1 MVRLPQ
7 IAPSLAEA
15 ARNLDDGRLQS
26 ILAAGAG
33 PTVDGRYIHWDEL
46 RHRTP
51 PGDLTVREWWFA
63 VRFARTVSARP
74 LPLRSTS
81 GQPFTYGLPDE
92 ALELLHWIDQY
103 GAGAIQTSDGVDEP
117 ALRRRYLVSS
127 LIEEAITSSQLEGA
141 VTTRQVAKDML
152 RTGRRP
158 RDHGE
163 RMIANNYLAMQ
174 SLAGGREHVV
184 TVERILELHRILTDG
199 TLREPDAAGR
209 LQRPDED
216 RVRVIAADGTIVHEP
231 PPAEELVTRIEG
243 MCRFANAE
251 GDIAFVHPVVRAIV
265 LHLWLA
271 YDHPF
276 VDGNGRTARALFYW
290 SMLRSGYWMV
300 EFLSISRVIL
310 RAPRQYYRAFEF
322 TETDGFDATYFV
334 LHQLRVIKQAVEDV
348 RAYLRAKSLELRAAS
363 RLLRDT
369 DLNHRQVALLSHA
382 MRHPD
387 SEYSFESHRT
397 SHRIAFQTARL
408 DLLDL
413 ESRGYV
419 ERIKRGRRFFFLPV
433 ADIDARITRHDDAL
447 SSPQAASPSRR
458 LDQQRRSPGEG

>member
-1 MVRLPQ
+1 MRLPQ
-7 IAPSLAEA
+7 NAPSLADA
-15 ARNLDDGRLQS
+15 ARGLDDGRLQA
-26 ILAAGAG
+26 ILSLGTG
-33 PTVDGRYIHWDEL
+33 PAVDGRYLHWDEL

-51 PGDLTVREWWFA
+51 PDGLTVREWWVA
-63 VRFARTVSARP
+63 VRFARTASARP

-81 GQPFTYGLPDE
+81 GMPFTYSLPDE
-92 ALELLHWIDQY
+92 ALQLLHWIDQY
-103 GAGAIQTSDGVDEP
+103 GAGAIQMSGGVEEP

-141 VTTRQVAKDML
+141 ATTRQVAKDML

-158 RDHGE
+158 RDHSE

-174 SLAGGREHVV
+174 SLSVEREHHV
-184 TVERILELHRILTDG
+184 TIDRILELHRILTDG

-216 RVRVIAADGTIVHEP
+216 RVRVVAADGTVVHVP
-231 PPAEELVTRIEG
+231 PPAEELDARVAA
-243 MCRFANAE
+243 MCRFANGE
-251 GDIAFVHPVVRAIV
+251 GDVAFVHPVVRAII

-310 RAPRQYYRAFEF
+310 HAPRQYYRAFEF
-322 TETDGFDATYFV
+322 TESDAFDATYFL

-382 MRHPD
+382 MRRPD
-387 SEYSFESHRT
+387 SEYSFESHRS

-413 ESRGYV
+413 EQRGYLQ
-419 ERIKRGRRFFFLPV
+419 RIKRGKRFFFLPV
-433 ADIDARITRHDDAL
+433 GDLERRVTAGPDATA
-447 SSPQAASPSRR
+447 
-458 LDQQRRSPGEG
+458 

>member
-1 MVRLPQ
+1 VKLPQ
-7 IAPSLAEA
+7 RAPGIIDVAG
-15 ARNLDDGRLQS
+15 RLDDGRLQS
-26 ILAAGAG
+26 ILAAGSG
-33 PTVDGRYIHWDEL
+33 PTVAGRYLHWEEL

-51 PGDLTVREWWFA
+51 PEGLSVKEWWVA
-63 VRFARTVSARP
+63 VRFARVVNARQ
-74 LPLRSTS
+74 LPLRSTD
-81 GQPFTYGLPDE
+81 GQQFTYSLPDE

-103 GAGAIQTSDGVDEP
+103 GAGAILSTDGVEEP
-117 ALRRRYLVSS
+117 SLRRRYLVSS

-141 VTTRQVAKDML
+141 ATTRQVAKDML

-158 RDHGE
+158 RDHSE
-163 RMIANNYLAMQ
+163 RMIANNYSAMQ
-174 SLAGGREHVV
+174 SLADGRDEPL
-184 TVERILELHRILTDG
+184 TPARIHELHRILTDG
-199 TLREPDAAGR
+199 TLRDADAAGR
-209 LQRPDED
+209 LQLPGED
-216 RVRVIAADGTIVHEP
+216 RVRVVAPDGTVVHVP
-231 PPAEELVTRIEG
+231 PPAEQLAARMEG
-243 MCRFANAE
+243 MCRFANAD
-251 GDIAFVHPVVRAIV
+251 GDIAFVHPVVRAIM

-290 SMLRSGYWMV
+290 SMLSARYWMV

-310 RAPRQYYRAFEF
+310 RAPRKYYRAFEF
-322 TETDGFDATYFV
+322 TETDAFDATYFL

-348 RAYLRAKSLELRAAS
+348 QAYLRTKATELHAAS

-387 SEYSFESHRT
+387 AEYSFESHRS

-413 ESRGYV
+413 ERRGYV
-419 ERIKRGRRFFFLPV
+419 QRIRRGKRYFFLPV
-433 ADIDARITRHDDAL
+433 SDLEQRVTVPDRAVSSLREARPTIPTADR
-447 SSPQAASPSRR
+447 
-458 LDQQRRSPGEG
+458 

>member
-1 MVRLPQ
+1 MKLPQ
-7 IAPSLAEA
+7 QAPGILEA
-15 ARNLDDGRLQS
+15 AGRLDGDRIQS

-33 PTVDGRYIHWDEL
+33 PTVGGRYLHWDEL

-51 PGDLTVREWWFA
+51 PAGLSVREWWVA
-63 VRFARTVSARP
+63 VRFARVVTARQ
-74 LPLRSTS
+74 LPLRSTD
-81 GQPFTYGLPDE
+81 GQPFTYSLPDE

-103 GAGAIQTSDGVDEP
+103 AAGAILSADGLEEP
-117 ALRRRYLVSS
+117 GLRRRYLVSS

-141 VTTRQVAKDML
+141 ATTRHVAKDML

-158 RDHGE
+158 RDHSE

-174 SLAGGREHVV
+174 SLADGRDAPL
-184 TVERILELHRILTDG
+184 TPARIHELHRILTDG
-199 TLREPDAAGR
+199 TLSDPEAAGR
-209 LQRPDED
+209 LQSAGED
-216 RVRVIAADGTIVHEP
+216 RVRVVAPDGTVVHVP
-231 PPAEELVTRIEG
+231 PPAEQLEARMEG
-243 MCRFANAE
+243 MCRFANAD
-251 GDIAFVHPVVRAIV
+251 GDIAFVHPVVRAIM

-290 SMLRSGYWMV
+290 SMLSARYWMV

-310 RAPRQYYRAFEF
+310 RAPRKYYRAFEL
-322 TETDGFDATYFV
+322 TETDAFDATYFL
-334 LHQLRVIKQAVEDV
+334 LHQLRVIKQAVEDFQ
-348 RAYLRAKSLELRAAS
+348 AYLRAKTTELHAAS

-387 SEYSFESHRT
+387 AEYSFESHRS

-413 ESRGYV
+413 DARGYL
-419 ERIKRGRRFFFLPV
+419 ERIKRGRRFFFMPAVDLE
-433 ADIDARITRHDDAL
+433 
-447 SSPQAASPSRR
+447 RR
-458 LDQQRRSPGEG
+458 LGSG

>member
-1 MVRLPQ
+1 M
-7 IAPSLAEA
+7 
-15 ARNLDDGRLQS
+15 
-26 ILAAGAG
+26 
-33 PTVDGRYIHWDEL
+33 
-46 RHRTP
+46 
-51 PGDLTVREWWFA
+51 
-63 VRFARTVSARP
+63 
-74 LPLRSTS
+74 
-81 GQPFTYGLPDE
+81 
-92 ALELLHWIDQY
+92 HWIDQF
-103 GAGAIQTSDGVDEP
+103 GAGAMQTGDGADEP
-117 ALRRRYLVSS
+117 ALQRRYLVSS

-141 VTTRQVAKDML
+141 ATTRQVAKDML

-158 RDHGE
+158 RDHSE
-163 RMIANNYLAMQ
+163 RMIANNYIAMQ
-174 SLAGGREHVV
+174 SLAGERDEAVSVG
-184 TVERILELHRILTDG
+184 RILELHRILTDG

-216 RVRVIAADGTIVHEP
+216 RVRVIAADGTIVHVP
-231 PPAEELVTRIEG
+231 PPAAELDARIAG
-243 MCRFANAE
+243 MCRFANGD

-276 VDGNGRTARALFYW
+276 VDGNGRTGRALFYW

-310 RAPRQYYRAFEF
+310 RAPRRYYRAFEF
-322 TETDGFDATYFV
+322 TETDAFDATYFL

-348 RAYLRAKSLELRAAS
+348 RTYLRAKSAELRAAS
-363 RLLRDT
+363 RLLRAT

-387 SEYSFESHRT
+387 AEYSFESHRS

-413 ESRGYV
+413 EARGYLQRV
-419 ERIKRGRRFFFLPV
+419 KRGKRFYFFPATDL
-433 ADIDARITRHDDAL
+433 DARISTRDDA
-447 SSPQAASPSRR
+447 
-458 LDQQRRSPGEG
+458 RSAPKPPA